1 MIAEKIYAVPQ
12 SIEEALKLAKKHKKS
27 FRYLAGG
34 TDVVVNK
41 FQGNETS
48 DCLIDLTA
56 LAELREIVRVD
67 NNLLIGSLVKL
78 DALQDIEVINN
89 HFPAL
94 VKAAG
99 EVASPM
105 LRKTATLGGNIL
117 CENRCSF
124 YNQSEW
130 WREAVGYCLKCEGE
144 VCIATGGKKA
154 CFSKFVSDTAPVL
167 ISMGALLDVADT
179 DGNQIMT
186 LESIYT
192 GDGIA
197 PRNLSPTAIIRYI
210 ILPLDKEFI
219 TVFKK
224 LRPREAVDFTSL
236 TTAVTADNT
245 GKLRIVIGGVDPKP
259 VLVEGVVNGD
269 YAAYIK
275 EAVRKCRVVDNDF
288 YSRPY
293 RRDMIKVFLE
303 QSFDS
308 LIK

>member
-56 LAELREIVRVD
+56 LTELREIVRVD

-130 WREAVGYCLKCEGE
+130 WREAIGYCLKCEGD

-259 VLVEGVVNGD
+259 VLVDVVVKGD

>member
-56 LAELREIVRVD
+56 LTELREIVRVD

-130 WREAVGYCLKCEGE
+130 WREAIGYCLKCEGD